1 MTDMSDTRVITA
13 SANHSLM
20 LKWTWR
26 ELWQGQLW
34 PVAVALTLIIACVF
48 ALAALVVRVEKV
60 MVAQGRSMIAADLV
74 LRASNPIS
82 PDLIAQAQRQ
92 GLVISRQTRF
102 GTMAFSD
109 SAMQL
114 VSVKSVEGNFPL
126 RGELSLKTPTGMHHQ
141 VLPGELWLDE
151 RLFGLLNVKP
161 GDSLAIGDAELV
173 VSGTI
178 VQEPELSF
186 NPFSQMPAVMIHA
199 DDLART
205 GAIQPGSRV
214 SYRAYFNGADNQ
226 LAALQQAVTLT
237 PDQRWISET
246 TQGRTGD
253 MLDKARQYLSL
264 TLILVILMAAATL
277 VLTCLHYVSTRTETV
292 AMMKSLGA
300 SKRWLWRWLA
310 RQLAM
315 LFAVAATAGITLG
328 WLLEYLLRVPLH
340 DILPDPLPDMGW
352 TPGVVSL
359 LVAGLVALPG
369 MGIALIRLVD
379 APAISVIQ
387 QQVDWPVQKRGYW
400 LLVLPLA
407 AALLWFGQNTLVWM
421 TLAGLLVVLAVL
433 AGLGVA
439 LVLLLKRGQW
449 GPAMTLALSRISRS
463 RMATGAQLAALT
475 SSLMLLT
482 VIWLLRSD
490 LLADWQQTLPPDAP
504 NVFALNI
511 SPEQREEYLSTL
523 DAEGVIRSDIY
534 PVIRGRLTHRNGED
548 LLAGERE
555 EQDDA
560 LRRELNFTW
569 RKAMPVHNTLME
581 GRWGE
586 PGSVS
591 VESGIAE
598 RLGIVLGDT
607 LTFSVNSQ
615 PFTANVSS
623 IREVEWRNMRPNFFF
638 IFAPDVMETL
648 PATWLVSYRVEDGQ
662 SALVNRLGRDFPTV
676 TLLDLRTMAT
686 RIQGIMQQI
695 SLSLSVLAALGV
707 ISGLLLVLTLL
718 RLSMA
723 QRRQEIRLYRTLG
736 ASKKRIAA
744 TVWGEF
750 GIMALLAGVLAA
762 AAAEVVV
769 AALVKWG
776 FELPVQGHPVI
787 WLVVPV
793 LSLLLVVVIIRS
805 MLRELLEPVRS

>member
-74 LRASNPIS
+74 LRASNPIL

-369 MGIALIRLVD
+369 MGIALMRLVD

-805 MLRELLEPVRS
+805 MLRDLLEPVRS

>member
-74 LRASNPIS
+74 LRASNPIL

-369 MGIALIRLVD
+369 MGIALMRLVD

-433 AGLGVA
+433 AGFGVA

-805 MLRELLEPVRS
+805 MLRDLLEPVRS